1 MIAIKGCVWYK
12 REEGGGRAPRREGA
26 RWRPQRQ
33 LHVHTRRALAANGG
47 RQRRD
52 MSLLNHSFGD
62 GPPVQLSD
70 PSRVRILEIVMK

>member
-12 REEGGGRAPRREGA
+12 RGEGGGWVPRREGA
-26 RWRPQRQ
+26 RRRPQLQ
-33 LHVHTRRALAANGG
+33 LHAYTHRALAANGG

-52 MSLLNHSFGD
+52 MSLLNHSLGD